1 MGVYSGGKE
10 VAGVVGKSCA
20 DEGQFEGEIDAFF
33 EDCLS
38 NAEGFPGVGQ
48 VVAAANTNL
57 SFSVVAHGDGFE
69 NAITSDVFESGG
81 QFGGGGDGVKIGS
94 WYADGL
100 NGGFF
105 QQSILG
111 SPEEL

>member
-1 MGVYSGGKE
+1 VGVKKWQELS
-10 VAGVVGKSCA
+10 ANRAA

-94 WYADGL
+94 WYAYGL